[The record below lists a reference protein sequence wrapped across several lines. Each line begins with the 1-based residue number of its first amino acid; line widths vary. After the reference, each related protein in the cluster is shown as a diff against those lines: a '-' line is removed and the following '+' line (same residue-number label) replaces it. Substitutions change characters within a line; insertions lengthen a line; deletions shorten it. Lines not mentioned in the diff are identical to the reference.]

1 MRDAVESNVLRGIWG
16 DPDRRRALLL
26 SLFVHLAMVL
36 LLAFYLN
43 LPAREPVETFL
54 VIEVG
59 TPALA
64 ETPTEAPAAADPAPV
79 APAPQVADPV
89 PGEPQAVAASDP
101 VTAAP
106 EASPETV
113 QPEAPAAQVEP
124 VPATEPTPIPAEVPA
139 PPAPQAALPQPPT
152 PALPTDITP
161 STALPEIDSPQ
172 VEPLPIAET
181 VQIPAPAASTEV
193 APAQL
198 ITPTPSVEVAAAQPV
213 PQPDFSAAV
222 AAPEPVPTPAVQ
234 ATVAPQRAV
243 PSPDIEATVV
253 APRSVSVQPQVAV
266 ARPRPIPIPQI
277 AAAVSA
283 PEPTQA
289 APPAQADAPAGA
301 SEVASVRSDDRP
313 AGGDADRPGQTT
325 ADDGATADGL
335 GAAADPQ
342 GGEASGAPA
351 QPPLTPFSERRTRP
365 VAVMIDNA
373 DGYPQSG
380 LARAGLIVEMPVEG
394 GLTRLMAVFD
404 RADPGTV
411 GPVRSARDY
420 FVELSQA
427 MGGVLV
433 HDGGSPGAMAA
444 IARAPLP
451 TLNAYTSG
459 ELFSRRGERNAPY
472 NLYSAGTALREAV
485 NRLELDRSRLVQGVV
500 YRPGPQAAAAS
511 DVTVRFSS
519 IYDTG
524 FRYLPELNLYRWVR
538 NGAAAVDA
546 AGEAVLVDAVVI
558 AAIDAR
564 PLPNDDAGRLYIP
577 LRGGP
582 ATLLLRGSVVEG
594 SWRQD
599 GGVRFFDGDGVES
612 VLDPCKTWIALTPV
626 YERAVL
632 R

>member
-1 MRDAVESNVLRGIWG
+1 VRGAVGTNGLRDLWG

-26 SLFVHLAMVL
+26 SLFVHLAALL

-43 LPAREPVETFL
+43 LPPREPVETFL

-64 ETPTEAPAAADPAPV
+64 ETPTEAPAASDPAPV

-89 PGEPQAVAASDP
+89 PGEPQAVEAPDP

-113 QPEAPAAQVEP
+113 QPEAPTAQAEP
-124 VPATEPTPIPAEVPA
+124 APTEPTPIPAEVPA

-152 PALPTDITP
+152 PALPTDTTP

-172 VEPLPIAET
+172 IEPLPIAAT
-181 VQIPAPAASTEV
+181 VQIPAPTATTEV

-213 PQPDFSAAV
+213 PQPDISAAV

-234 ATVAPQRAV
+234 ATVTPTQAV

-253 APRSVSVQPQVAV
+253 APRSVSIQPQVAV
-266 ARPRPIPIPQI
+266 ASPRPIPTPQI

-289 APPAQADAPAGA
+289 APPASVEAPAGA
-301 SEVASVRSDDRP
+301 AEVASDRSDGRP

-325 ADDGATADGL
+325 ADEGASADGV
-335 GAAADPQ
+335 GAAADPE
-342 GGEASGAPA
+342 GGAATGAPA

-365 VAVMIDNA
+365 LAVMIDNA

-380 LARAGLIVEMPVEG
+380 LSRAGLIVEMPVEG
-394 GLTRLMAVFD
+394 GLTRLMVVFD
-404 RADPGTV
+404 RADPGAV

-459 ELFSRRGERNAPY
+459 ELFSRRGERSAPY
-472 NLYSAGTALREAV
+472 NLYSAGSALRDAV
-485 NRLELDRSRLVQGVV
+485 NRLELDRSQLVQGVV
-500 YRPGPQAAAAS
+500 YRPSPEAPEAGDAA
-511 DVTVRFSS
+511 VRFSG
-519 IYDTG
+519 IYDSG
-524 FRYLPELNLYRWVR
+524 FRYQPELNLYRWIR
-538 NGAAAVDA
+538 NGAPAVDA
-546 AGEAVLVDAVVI
+546 AGEAVFVDAVVI

-594 SWRQD
+594 TWRQD
-599 GGVRFFDGDGVES
+599 GGVRFFDSEGVEI
-612 VLDPCKTWIALTPV
+612 VLDPFKTWIALTPT
-626 YERAVL
+626 YERVAL
-632 R
+632 Q